1 MRLKDMQALGI
12 LEPIGPVRAD
22 VVDPPSSSRLRY
34 LRNSN
39 LVSRVVAGETVVVP
53 ICRGVGDLD
62 SIFTFNGVGT
72 FLWGLL
78 VEGRSES
85 ELAAFVARRFA
96 VAEEAALA
104 DVRSFLA
111 ELKQVGLVQTV

>member
-1 MRLKDMQALGI
+1 MQALDL
-12 LEPIGPVRAD
+12 LERTGPACPD
-22 VVDPPSSSRLRY
+22 AAPSPPSVRF

-39 LVSRVVAGETVVVP
+39 LVSREVGGETVVVP

-78 VEGRSES
+78 AERRTEG
-85 ELAAFVARRFA
+85 ELAELVARRFA
-96 VAEEAALA
+96 VREDAALG
-104 DVRSFLA
+104 DVRRFLA
-111 ELKQVGLVQTV
+111 ELAEVGLVQTI